1 MRLRYLT
8 DDERTTG
15 HRDGI
20 PELVAQLVEP
30 ASFVLGAHSRRT
42 REQFVLGANG
52 WRPTLF
58 RVAPRRG
65 GQILRVDDAVSG
77 DEYASNG
84 K

>member
-30 ASFVLGAHSRRT
+30 ASFVLGAESGCS
-42 REQFVLGANG
+42 REQLIFGGVSGA
-52 WRPTLF
+52 
-58 RVAPRRG
+58 RG
-65 GQILRVDDAVSG
+65 TPAELRV
-77 DEYASNG
+77 EIP
-84 K
+84 